1 MPEPES
7 DVVAS
12 VRSEAGGA
20 ARVFC
25 WRFTVPLLIGSALNP
40 INSSLIATALVPIA
54 AGLHVRVGQTAALV
68 TGLYLA
74 SAVAQ
79 PTAGKA
85 AQVFGPRRVFLT
97 GIAVVAVGGTV
108 GGLAQ
113 DLITLLISRVLI
125 GLGTSCAYP
134 TAMLLIRGRAHDA
147 GLDEPPGNVLGR
159 LQIAGTATASLGLP
173 VGGVLVGALTWRSVF
188 FLNVPVALIALVATL
203 AWIPRDKPVGRDH
216 TLRGVGSALDVTG
229 ILAFGATMTALL
241 VFLYDLPV
249 VHGYLLGIAV
259 AAGAALALWELR
271 AATPFL
277 DVRLLAAHR
286 ALTRTYLRFGLTML
300 CVYIVLY
307 GLTQWAEA
315 VRGLSESA
323 SGLLLLPMTLVS
335 AVAISPVSRRNL
347 VRGPLIAAALMCTA
361 GSAGVLLLTSSTWT
375 GLVVAVTVVFG
386 ISMGA
391 ASAGNQTALY
401 DQAPHQQLGTAS
413 GLLRTFAYMG
423 SIASSTI
430 TGIVFHSHVTDH
442 GLHLIAWIMV
452 GISAALIIM
461 TIADRALDPRTRR

>member
-7 DVVAS
+7 DVGTGA
-12 VRSEAGGA
+12 RSETGGA
-20 ARVFC
+20 APAFS

-54 AGLHVRVGQTAALV
+54 ADLHVRVGQTAALV
-68 TGLYLA
+68 TALYLA
-74 SAVAQ
+74 SAIAQ

-85 AQVFGPRRVFLT
+85 AQVFGPRRVFVT
-97 GIAVVAVGGTV
+97 GTVLVAAGGTV

-113 DLITLLISRVLI
+113 DLTTLLISRVLI

-134 TAMLLIRGRAHDA
+134 TAMLLIRGRAHDV
-147 GLDEPPGNVLGR
+147 GLDEPPGNLLGA

-188 FLNVPVALIALVATL
+188 FLNVPIALIALAATL
-203 AWIPRDKPVGRDH
+203 AWVPRDNPGGRGR
-216 TLRGVGSALDVTG
+216 TLRGVASALDVTG
-229 ILAFGATMTALL
+229 ILGFGATMTTLL
-241 VFLYDLPV
+241 VFLYDLPTA
-249 VHGYLLGIAV
+249 HWYLLGITV

-277 DVRLLAAHR
+277 DVRLLAANR
-286 ALTRTYLRFGLTML
+286 TLTRTHLRFGLAML

-307 GLTQWAEA
+307 GLTQWSEA
-315 VRGLSESA
+315 VRGLPESE

-335 AVAISPVSRRNL
+335 AVVISPVSRRNL
-347 VRGPLIAAALMCTA
+347 IRGPLIAAALMCLT
-361 GSAGVLLLTSSTWT
+361 GSAGMLLLTSSTSI
-375 GLVVAVTVVFG
+375 GLLAAITVVFG

-401 DQAPHQQLGTAS
+401 DQAPPQQLGSAS
-413 GLLRTFAYMG
+413 GLLRTFAYLG
-423 SIASSTI
+423 SIASSAI
-430 TGIVFHSHVTDH
+430 TGIVFHTHVTDH
-442 GLHLIAWIMV
+442 GLHQITWAMI
-452 GISAALIIM
+452 GISSALII
-461 TIADRALDPRTRR
+461 TTVADRSLPPRPRR

>member
-1 MPEPES
+1 MNEPES
-7 DVVAS
+7 EVAAS
-12 VRSEAGGA
+12 ARNAAGGG
-20 ARVFC
+20 ARPFS

-74 SAVAQ
+74 SAIAQ

-85 AQVFGPRRVFLT
+85 AQVLGPRRVFLT
-97 GIAVVAVGGTV
+97 GTVLVAAGGLV

-113 DLITLLISRVLI
+113 ELSTLVVSRVLI

-147 GLDEPPGNVLGR
+147 GLDEPPGNVLGA
-159 LQIAGTATASLGLP
+159 LQTAGTATASLGLP
-173 VGGVLVGALTWRSVF
+173 LGGVLVGALTWRSVF
-188 FLNVPVALIALVATL
+188 FLNVPVALVALAATL
-203 AWIPRDKPVGRDH
+203 AWIPRDHPVGRDR
-216 TLRGVGSALDVTG
+216 TLRGIASALDVTG
-229 ILAFGATMTALL
+229 ILMFGATMTALL

-249 VHGYLLGIAV
+249 ARWYLLGIAV
-259 AAGAALALWELR
+259 AAGAALVAWELR

-277 DVRLLAAHR
+277 DVRLLAANR
-286 ALTRTYLRFGLTML
+286 ALTRTYLRFGLAML
-300 CVYIVLY
+300 CVYVVLY

-323 SGLLLLPMTLVS
+323 SGLLLLPMTLMS
-335 AVAISPVSRRNL
+335 AVVISPVSRRNL
-347 VRGPLIAAALMCTA
+347 IRGPLIAAALMCLA
-361 GSAGVLLLTSSTWT
+361 GSAGVLLLTSSSWI
-375 GLVVAVTVVFG
+375 GLFVAITVVFG
-386 ISMGA
+386 ISTGA

-401 DQAPHQQLGTAS
+401 AQAPAHQLGTAS
-413 GLLRTFAYMG
+413 GLLRTFAYLG
-423 SIASSTI
+423 SIASSAI
-430 TGIVFHSHVTDH
+430 TGIVFHTHVTDH

-452 GISAALIIM
+452 GISAVLVVM
-461 TIADRALDPRTRR
+461 TVTDRSLPRRPRR